1 MYRHVPAY
9 HMLGARG
16 SEGAGLVFFLF
27 CLVLFWVFFSSL
39 AMLIVYQ
46 SHEVTQSLLST
57 LYLLG
62 SSMLLSSVHPVNSH
76 SFSSFGHMLK
86 LSGTL
91 PDITRHSPILSMC
104 CLHAFTSI
112 TEWLG
117 CSSCFPG
124 CLLSLDAQ
132 CFS

>member
-1 MYRHVPAY
+1 
-9 HMLGARG
+9 
-16 SEGAGLVFFLF
+16 
-27 CLVLFWVFFSSL
+27 
-39 AMLIVYQ
+39 MLIVYQ

-91 PDITRHSPILSMC
+91 PDITRHSPVLSMC
-104 CLHAFTSI
+104 CLHALRNGWDVAVAFQGACYPWILSASHNAQPVI
-112 TEWLG
+112 D
-117 CSSCFPG
+117 SQYV
-124 CLLSLDAQ
+124 LLE
-132 CFS
+132 